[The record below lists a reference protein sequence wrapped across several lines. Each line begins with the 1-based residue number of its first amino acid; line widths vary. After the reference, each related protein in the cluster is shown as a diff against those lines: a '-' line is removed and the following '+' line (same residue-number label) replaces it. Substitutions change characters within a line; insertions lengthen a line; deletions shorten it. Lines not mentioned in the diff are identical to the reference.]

1 MRILL
6 TNCSEC
12 GNICSG
18 ENSYRN
24 KNTGKILCV
33 FCLSI
38 EKKKRDKEYFA
49 KKPKKN

>member
-1 MRILL
+1 LIQNR
-6 TNCSEC
+6 CSKC
-12 GNICSG
+12 GNICSKEG
-18 ENSYRN
+18 SYRSN
-24 KNTGKILCV
+24 KTGKILCL